1 MKVYVNKDKDGK
13 YIAENYEHLYDL
25 RYAEMFNDYEIA
37 LCYCPLDCEVVEVQL
52 METTE
57 LQDYTKQVRKEV
69 CDEISKRMAN
79 EFPLDENEPMS
90 CFEDHLYYQVL
101 PDIIK
106 GEQNET

>member
-69 CDEISKRMAN
+69 KEEIAKNVSVVCINGVMYASYSDLEKILYDEKQL
-79 EFPLDENEPMS
+79 PKYEN
-90 CFEDHLYYQVL
+90 F
-101 PDIIK
+101 K
-106 GEQNET
+106 